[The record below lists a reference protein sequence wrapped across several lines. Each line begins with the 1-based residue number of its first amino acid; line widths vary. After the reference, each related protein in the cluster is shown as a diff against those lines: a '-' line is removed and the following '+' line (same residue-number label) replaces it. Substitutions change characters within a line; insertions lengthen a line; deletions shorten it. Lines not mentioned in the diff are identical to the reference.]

1 MEREFLFPV
10 KKMIGILHTEWS
22 KGWGGQEIRIIE
34 ESLEFIKRGYRMM
47 IACQPDSR
55 IFRVAQENG
64 VPVIPLKMR
73 IAMDPLAI
81 WKCRQIIKRNS
92 IDIVHTHSSVDSW
105 CCSIASKLVGVP
117 VIRSRHISAPINT
130 NVFSFFLY
138 MKLANR
144 VISSGKII
152 KKKMVEVNGYDP
164 QKIISIPTGVNEKTF
179 SPEINGPSVREE
191 LKIRKDDFLL
201 GIVAMLRSWKG
212 HLYLLE
218 AVKELQEKIPNIKL
232 LIAGDGPQEETIRN
246 TIRDNGLTGTVIMTG
261 YRKDVPQILRSLDL
275 CVLPSYS
282 NEGAPQAILQAMAL
296 GVPIIATSAGGIEEV
311 VKDGQTGTLV
321 PPRDVQALSKAINW
335 AYQNR
340 EECLKMAHKAS
351 ELIWNNFTLTRMTD
365 KTEGVYRELLG
376 WGRPEQVAVLPANVS
391 PIKFKSFRQPKFRL
405 HFFRNSPLSNPWSS
419 RCKECDCPL
428 PSVKPKK
435 LLTKQ

>member
-1 MEREFLFPV
+1 
-10 KKMIGILHTEWS
+10 
-22 KGWGGQEIRIIE
+22 
-34 ESLEFIKRGYRMM
+34 M

-55 IFRVAQENG
+55 IFRVARENG

-81 WKCRQIIKRNS
+81 WKCRQIIKKNS

-130 NVFSFFLY
+130 NFFSFFLY
-138 MKLANR
+138 MKLADR

-164 QKIISIPTGVNEKTF
+164 QKIVSIPTGVNEKTF
-179 SPEINGPSVREE
+179 SPAIIGPSVREE
-191 LKIRKDDFLL
+191 LEIRKDDFLL

-218 AVKELQEKIPNIKL
+218 AVKGLREKIPSIKL
-232 LIAGDGPQEETIRN
+232 LIAGDGPQEENIR
-246 TIRDNGLTGTVIMTG
+246 TYIQDNGLTGTVIMTG
-261 YRKDVPQILRSLDL
+261 YRNDVPRVLKSLDL

-282 NEGAPQAILQAMAL
+282 NEGAPQTILQAMAL
-296 GVPIIATSAGGIEEV
+296 GVPIIATAAGGIEEV
-311 VKDGQTGTLV
+311 VKNGQTGILV

-335 AYQNR
+335 AYQNK
-340 EECLKMAHKAS
+340 EECLKMARQAN

-376 WGRPEQVAVLPANVS
+376 WSRPEQGAVLPADVS
-391 PIKFKSFRQPKFRL
+391 PIKFKSFRLPKLKF
-405 HFFRNSPLSNPWSS
+405 HFFRKSPLPNSWSS
-419 RCKECDCPL
+419 RGEESNYPL
-428 PSVKPKK
+428 PGVKTGK
-435 LLTKQ
+435 L